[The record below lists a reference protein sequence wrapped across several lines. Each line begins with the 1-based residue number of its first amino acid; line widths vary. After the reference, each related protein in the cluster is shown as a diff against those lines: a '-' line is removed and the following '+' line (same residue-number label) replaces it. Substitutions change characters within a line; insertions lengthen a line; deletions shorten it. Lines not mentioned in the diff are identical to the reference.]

1 MNLERD
7 PHGDLRLD
15 GEVVS
20 PVRAHPL
27 SAPDDG
33 VSLVGSDGHERAWL
47 PRLSEVP
54 ADAQALIRDELARR
68 EFHPTIERIV
78 AVSTFS
84 TPSRWTV
91 QTDRGELEFV
101 LKSEEEIRRLGT
113 EGRLLITSS
122 DNLQLF
128 IPDRWQLDRA
138 SRRLLE
144 RFL

>member
-7 PHGDLRLD
+7 AHGDLRLD

-27 SAPDDG
+27 SAPEDG
-33 VSLVGSDGHERAWL
+33 ISLVGSDGHERAWL
-47 PRLSEVP
+47 PRL
-54 ADAQALIRDELARR
+54 ADVEAGAQALIREELARR
-68 EFHPTIERIV
+68 ELHPQIERIV

-91 QTDRGELEFV
+91 QTDRGELQFM
-101 LKSEEEIRRLGT
+101 LKSEEDIRRLGA

-128 IPDRWQLDRA
+128 VPDRWALDRA

>member
-1 MNLERD
+1 MAE
-7 PHGDLRLD
+7 
-15 GEVVS
+15 
-20 PVRAHPL
+20 
-27 SAPDDG
+27 
-33 VSLVGSDGHERAWL
+33 
-47 PRLSEVP
+47 P
-54 ADAQALIRDELARR
+54 AQGLIREELARR
-68 EFHPTIERIV
+68 EFHPAIERIV

-91 QTDRGELEFV
+91 QTDRGELEFM
-101 LKSEEEIRRLGT
+101 LKSEEDIRRLGQ

-128 IPDRWQLDRA
+128 ISDRWALDRP

>member
-1 MNLERD
+1 MKLERD
-7 PHGDLRLD
+7 AHGDLLLD
-15 GEVVS
+15 GEAVH

-33 VSLVGSDGHERAWL
+33 VSLVGSDGHERSWL

-54 ADAQALIRDELARR
+54 QPAQALLREELARR
-68 EFHPTIERIV
+68 EFHPQIERLI

-91 QTDRGELEFV
+91 ATDRGELEFI
-101 LKSEEEIRRLGT
+101 LKSEEDIRRLG

-128 IPDRWQLDRA
+128 IADRWALDRA

>member
-7 PHGDLRLD
+7 AHGDLRLD
-15 GEVVS
+15 GEIVN

-27 SAPDDG
+27 SAPEDG
-33 VSLVGSDGHERAWL
+33 ISLVGADGHERAWL
-47 PRLSEVP
+47 PRLAEVAEP
-54 ADAQALIRDELARR
+54 TQGLIREELARR
-68 EFHPTIERIV
+68 EFHPAIERIV

-91 QTDRGELEFV
+91 QTDRGELEFM
-101 LKSEEEIRRLGT
+101 LKSEEDIRRLGQ

-128 IPDRWQLDRA
+128 ISDRWALDRP